1 MDFDEDNSMGFA
13 QEDTHGSGSD
23 TQEETIPSGIGIM
36 DASELNE
43 TQKLQLA
50 ERANEIYRQQ
60 LKYMQ
65 DHLSSLRNLIQD
77 KENIIE
83 NLMLRYDL
91 GIIAQD
97 PNRQGGNLGPDEIE
111 MEELRR
117 KAEALAQR
125 TILENYELRE
135 MINELRDEN
144 FHLRNEIYELQDKIS
159 RQVLLINKLEK
170 SVQQGVGKVTNIR
183 QSDNKNMFQDID
195 DEREQDEEDILEDI
209 QVKAEAKEDVTE
221 DAEEEVK
228 TDVQEAKEDV
238 KEEVEEHQKE
248 ATQLKE
254 AESNKEI
261 DDKPD
266 TSGLNETQKLQ
277 LAERANEIYRAQLK
291 YLQEHLASLRSL
303 IQDKENIIENL
314 MLRYDLGITTHDS
327 NGQSGVNLGP
337 DEIEMEELRRKAEA
351 LAQRTILENFELR
364 EMVNELRDENFH
376 LRNEIYELQ
385 DKINRQVLQI
395 NKLEKSVQQSAEIA
409 TNTANTAGQ
418 SHTMDVYEQEEEDED
433 MNDIYDA
440 EEEEEQFDD
449 APSNDDARLTGRR
462 ESRTMD
468 HPANS
473 DEARAK
479 RQARAN
485 HNRKE
490 SVKPPDMFGDGN
502 SDSDYEMDGDAQAK
516 HNERQNK
523 TRKESVATPDIYG
536 DAQGESEEDGDDEED
551 EEDEDVNGA
560 QPQQTGGTKRRGS
573 QIYMNEEAMA
583 KRQAR
588 SNHRRGSSVAAPNLF
603 GDNYDPEKAAKDKA
617 KKYAP
622 EAIQKRLQ
630 RKAKRVGAAAVK
642 HVKSHRRK
650 ESLAEKLLLGPM
662 MDDDIKAAD
671 MDPEERKELQAKARK
686 EQRRKSRQLIKSQV
700 GAKEHFSDDDVEL
713 QEDKPQRARR
723 KKKKAPPPP
732 VQGNEDIQMT
742 QYTQQMNKKRASIK
756 ADPVTL
762 SADDKK
768 GKGRHRRDSSTPIVD
783 LGFEDPDVLLHYEK
797 LKVQDLEKE
806 LRDKLNELDE
816 VKKDRDSIK
825 TQINAST
832 TTANRAT
839 VVAQTA
845 GRELDEAIQ
854 SKADLAQKC
863 AMEIMRLTMIL
874 NTLQQMPKFREI
886 VQLLMD
892 ESAKDNKNNGSLLG

>member
-144 FHLRNEIYELQDKIS
+144 FHLRNEIYELKDKINRQVLLINKLEKSVHQQSVGKVVYQDIDDEREQDDEDIQEEANGDATQEAESDMNHAKPTRGPSITDLGDMHIIPHDYLDNAVDEAVTYHKGKEARINYLKHKLKKHLPEEVAGTLAETVVTQKEEELNEPQTENQTVVENDTQKETQDHRVIMEASELNETQKLQLAERANEIYRQQLKYMQDHLASMRALIQDKENIIENLMLRYDLGIITQDPNRQGGNLAPDEIPMEELRRKAEALAERTILENFELREMVNELRDENFHLRNEIYELQDKIS

-183 QSDNKNMFQDID
+183 QSDHKNMFQDID

-291 YLQEHLASLRSL
+291 YMQDHLASLRSL

-327 NGQSGVNLGP
+327 NGQSGANLGP

-351 LAQRTILENFELR
+351 LAQRTILE
-364 EMVNELRDENFH
+364 
-376 LRNEIYELQ
+376 
-385 DKINRQVLQI
+385 
-395 NKLEKSVQQSAEIA
+395 
-409 TNTANTAGQ
+409 
-418 SHTMDVYEQEEEDED
+418 
-433 MNDIYDA
+433 
-440 EEEEEQFDD
+440 
-449 APSNDDARLTGRR
+449 
-462 ESRTMD
+462 
-468 HPANS
+468 
-473 DEARAK
+473 
-479 RQARAN
+479 
-485 HNRKE
+485 
-490 SVKPPDMFGDGN
+490 
-502 SDSDYEMDGDAQAK
+502 
-516 HNERQNK
+516 
-523 TRKESVATPDIYG
+523 
-536 DAQGESEEDGDDEED
+536 
-551 EEDEDVNGA
+551 
-560 QPQQTGGTKRRGS
+560 
-573 QIYMNEEAMA
+573 
-583 KRQAR
+583 
-588 SNHRRGSSVAAPNLF
+588 
-603 GDNYDPEKAAKDKA
+603 
-617 KKYAP
+617 
-622 EAIQKRLQ
+622 
-630 RKAKRVGAAAVK
+630 
-642 HVKSHRRK
+642 
-650 ESLAEKLLLGPM
+650 
-662 MDDDIKAAD
+662 
-671 MDPEERKELQAKARK
+671 
-686 EQRRKSRQLIKSQV
+686 
-700 GAKEHFSDDDVEL
+700 
-713 QEDKPQRARR
+713 
-723 KKKKAPPPP
+723 
-732 VQGNEDIQMT
+732 
-742 QYTQQMNKKRASIK
+742 
-756 ADPVTL
+756 
-762 SADDKK
+762 
-768 GKGRHRRDSSTPIVD
+768 
-783 LGFEDPDVLLHYEK
+783 
-797 LKVQDLEKE
+797 
-806 LRDKLNELDE
+806 
-816 VKKDRDSIK
+816 
-825 TQINAST
+825 
-832 TTANRAT
+832 
-839 VVAQTA
+839 
-845 GRELDEAIQ
+845 
-854 SKADLAQKC
+854 
-863 AMEIMRLTMIL
+863 
-874 NTLQQMPKFREI
+874 
-886 VQLLMD
+886 
-892 ESAKDNKNNGSLLG
+892 

>member
-1 MDFDEDNSMGFA
+1 
-13 QEDTHGSGSD
+13 
-23 TQEETIPSGIGIM
+23 
-36 DASELNE
+36 
-43 TQKLQLA
+43 
-50 ERANEIYRQQ
+50 
-60 LKYMQ
+60 MQ
-65 DHLSSLRNLIQD
+65 D
-77 KENIIE
+77 
-83 NLMLRYDL
+83 
-91 GIIAQD
+91 
-97 PNRQGGNLGPDEIE
+97 
-111 MEELRR
+111 
-117 KAEALAQR
+117 
-125 TILENYELRE
+125 
-135 MINELRDEN
+135 
-144 FHLRNEIYELQDKIS
+144 
-159 RQVLLINKLEK
+159 
-170 SVQQGVGKVTNIR
+170 
-183 QSDNKNMFQDID
+183 
-195 DEREQDEEDILEDI
+195 
-209 QVKAEAKEDVTE
+209 
-221 DAEEEVK
+221 
-228 TDVQEAKEDV
+228 
-238 KEEVEEHQKE
+238 
-248 ATQLKE
+248 
-254 AESNKEI
+254 
-261 DDKPD
+261 
-266 TSGLNETQKLQ
+266 
-277 LAERANEIYRAQLK
+277 
-291 YLQEHLASLRSL
+291 HLASLRSL

-314 MLRYDLGITTHDS
+314 MLRYDLGIITQDS
-327 NGQSGVNLGP
+327 NRQNGANLGP
-337 DEIEMEELRRKAEA
+337 DEIEMDELRRKAEA

-768 GKGRHRRDSSTPIVD
+768 LILFKGSTWSLTSDDVGSSDSEYEHVRLKSVHERKATPHNLATPNEDGDEEYSARFANAVATLHDDDDEMNDEELNECANKSSKHRVRVSVTNVDFSQDLLHCDGEEEYSAESEENILGKLREIGAKASPLGVAAREKHKRGVSWGTVTRIELDYAVDSEVAMNTNQNKTPLTPPQLNMKNHSSPQTVKKRRKVRMKLNAVASDNVTRSHQISHHHHHNIKSKTHTTHNAQGKGRHRRDSSTPIVD

-892 ESAKDNKNNGSLLG
+892 ESAKDNKPINCDNRRRSILIKPSYFK